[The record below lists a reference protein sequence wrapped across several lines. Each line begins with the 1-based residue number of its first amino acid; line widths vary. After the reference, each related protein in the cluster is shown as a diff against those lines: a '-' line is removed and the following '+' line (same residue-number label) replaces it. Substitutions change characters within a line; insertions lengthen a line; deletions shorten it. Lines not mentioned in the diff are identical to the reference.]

1 MSKSHYMV
9 LEALHAF
16 VGSRFEVR
24 GGERRVIRFGYGD
37 SKLLPRLVCQ
47 VRSGQAIDWGGA
59 ALMPS
64 SYRVLYDG
72 PSPLP
77 PAFQDGVGAPSCL

>member
-1 MSKSHYMV
+1 VEKVTMAKSQFMV
-9 LEALHAF
+9 LESMHAF

-24 GGERRVIRFGYGD
+24 AGERRVLRYGYED
-37 SKLLPRLVCQ
+37 PMAVPRLVAQ

-72 PSPLP
+72 PGPLP
-77 PAFQDGVGAPSCL
+77 PAFRD